1 LAKIISIATSVPA
14 YSCKQSEL
22 FPFFNAWY
30 SKTESE
36 SRKLRFILNNSG
48 IAQRHFAVKD
58 LVEND
63 SSFYKH
69 NDFPSIEKRM
79 EVYNNEAYKLSCA
92 TIEKC
97 IAGKMELAAITHLIT
112 VSCTGMAA
120 PGLDLQIVE
129 TLGLAHN
136 IERTSVNFM
145 GCYGAIHGLK
155 LAQGIL
161 AVNSKAK
168 VIMVSTELCSLH
180 FQIDPSIDNITAGV
194 LFADGCAA
202 VLLTADNDAEKGL
215 VLTNFYSKIV
225 PKGKTDMAW
234 QLSSTGFLM
243 TLTSYVSNLLELDFD
258 TVLQEALQNAGHSF
272 NEITNWCIHPGG
284 KRILE
289 AIQNSSA
296 ISKEALAHSY
306 DVLKEYGN
314 MSSPT
319 ILFVL
324 QRHLA
329 EMADVPN
336 TNAKVFGAAFGPG
349 LTVETFIAKHA

>member
-1 LAKIISIATSVPA
+1 LAKIISIATSVPT
-14 YSCKQSEL
+14 YTCKQSEL

-30 SKTESE
+30 SKNETE

-48 IAQRHFAVKD
+48 IDKRHFAIKD
-58 LVEND
+58 LVQND
-63 SSFYKH
+63 GSFYTQT
-69 NDFPSIEKRM
+69 DFPSIEKRM

-97 IAGKMELAAITHLIT
+97 VAGKIELSAITHLIT

-129 TLGLAHN
+129 TLGLEHN

-155 LAQGIL
+155 LAQGIT
-161 AVNSKAK
+161 AVNPKAK

-180 FQIDPSIDNITAGV
+180 FQTEPSIDNITAGV

-202 VLLTADNDAEKGL
+202 LLITADDNEEKGL
-215 VLTNFYSKIV
+215 MLTNFYSKIV

-258 TVLQEALQNAGHSF
+258 TVLQEALQNAKLNFSD
-272 NEITNWCIHPGG
+272 ITNWCMHPGG

-289 AIQNSSA
+289 ALQNSSA
-296 ISKEALAHSY
+296 IGKAALAHSY
-306 DVLKEYGN
+306 AVLKEYGN

-324 QRHLA
+324 QRHLN
-329 EMADVPN
+329 DLTNTNN

-349 LTVETFIAKHA
+349 LTVETFIAKYA